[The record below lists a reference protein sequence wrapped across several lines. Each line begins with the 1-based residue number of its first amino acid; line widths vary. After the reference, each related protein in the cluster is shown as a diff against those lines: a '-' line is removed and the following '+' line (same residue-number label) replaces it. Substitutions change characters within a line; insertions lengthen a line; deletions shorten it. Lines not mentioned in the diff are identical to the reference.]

1 MLGKELEAYLNGFGK
16 YVIQQSRSN
25 LTKQRKNV
33 DKNLYNSLNFEKN
46 VSKNSFQLSFVMED
60 YGKFQDKGVKGKD
73 PSKVSKNAKIRGQQA
88 PQSPYRFGSGNF
100 SGKWGEFT
108 NSLEKW
114 VKSKNLRLRDS
125 KGRFTKGD
133 VKTIAQIVARNIY
146 SRGIKPSLFFTKPF
160 EKAFQTMPDEVVK
173 AYGLD
178 VEKFLQ
184 STIKK

>member
-46 VSKNSFQLSFVMED
+46 VSKNSFQLSFNMKD
-60 YGKFQDKGVKGKD
+60 YGKFQDKGVKGKTSS
-73 PSKVSKNAKIRGQQA
+73 SKA
-88 PQSPYRFGSGNF
+88 PNSPFRFGSGTGEKGGLTEGIKEWVRKKRF
-100 SGKWGEFT
+100 QFKDRKTGKFLSYESTAFLI
-108 NSLEKW
+108 SR
-114 VKSKNLRLRDS
+114 S
-125 KGRFTKGD
+125 
-133 VKTIAQIVARNIY
+133 IY
-146 SRGIKPSLFFTKPF
+146 HTGIKPSLFFTKPF